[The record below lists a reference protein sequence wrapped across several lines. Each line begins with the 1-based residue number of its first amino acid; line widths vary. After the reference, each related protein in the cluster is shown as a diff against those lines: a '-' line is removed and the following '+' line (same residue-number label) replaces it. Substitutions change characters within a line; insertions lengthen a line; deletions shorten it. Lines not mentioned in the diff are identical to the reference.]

1 MSTLVIGATGTVGRE
16 VVHRLYAEGA
26 EVQVM
31 TRDPDKAKHLPDGVG
46 AALGDLAEPRTLP
59 PAFRG
64 VTKVFML
71 TPLAQE
77 ETAMGLAG
85 VAAAKKAAVERIVHM
100 TVHKLEEA
108 AHIPQ
113 FASKIPIVR
122 AIEDS
127 GIAYTLIEPNHFFQN
142 DLWCQEPI
150 TELGIYPLPLGSV
163 GVSRVDVRDIADAA
177 VNALTRPGHD
187 GQAYP
192 LVGPDAL
199 TGERVAEIWSRELS
213 REVNYVGD
221 DLDAWEESASSTLP
235 AWLLDGVRV
244 MYAYFQENGLQASD
258 ADLERC
264 ELILGHP
271 PRRIDDFVRETARS
285 WVG

>member
-1 MSTLVIGATGTVGRE
+1 MSTLVIGATGTVGSE
-16 VVHRLYAEGA
+16 VVRRLYAEGA
-26 EVQVM
+26 EVHVM

-64 VTKVFML
+64 VTRVFML
-71 TPLAQE
+71 TPLARE
-77 ETAMGLAG
+77 ETEMGLAG
-85 VAAAKKAAVERIVHM
+85 VAAAKKAGVERIVYM

-127 GIAYTLIEPNHFFQN
+127 GISYTLIEPNSFFQN
-142 DLWCQEPI
+142 DLWYQRPI

-199 TGERVAEIWSRELS
+199 TGERVAEIWSRELN

-221 DLDAWEESASSTLP
+221 DLDAWEEGASSTLP
-235 AWLLDGVRV
+235 AWLLESVRV
-244 MYAYFQENGLQASD
+244 MYAYFQRNGLQASD
-258 ADLERC
+258 DDLERC

-271 PRRIDDFVRETARS
+271 PRRFDDFVRATART
-285 WVG
+285 WMG

>member
-1 MSTLVIGATGTVGRE
+1 MSTLVIGATGTVGSE
-16 VVHRLYAEGA
+16 VVRRLHAEGA

-31 TRDPDKAKHLPDGVG
+31 TRDPDKAKHLPDGVRG
-46 AALGDLAEPRTLP
+46 ALGDLAEPRTLP

-71 TPLAQE
+71 TPLARE
-77 ETAMGLAG
+77 ETKMGLAG
-85 VAAAKKAAVERIVHM
+85 VAAAKKAGVERIVYM

-108 AHIPQ
+108 SHIPH

-127 GIAYTLIEPNHFFQN
+127 GVPYTLIEPNSFYQN
-142 DLWCQEPI
+142 DLWFQRPI

-163 GVSRVDVRDIADAA
+163 GVSRVDVRDIAEAA
-177 VNALTRPGHD
+177 VNALTRTGD
-187 GQAYP
+187 AGQRYP
-192 LVGPDAL
+192 VVGPEAL

-213 REVNYVGD
+213 REVRYVGA
-221 DLDAWEESASSTLP
+221 DLDAWEE
-235 AWLLDGVRV
+235 GVRSTMPGWLV
-244 MYAYFQENGLQASD
+244 ADLRIMYEHFLENGLKASPE
-258 ADLERC
+258 DLERS

-271 PRRIDDFVRETARS
+271 PRRFDDFARETARI
-285 WVG
+285 WTD